1 MFKQRLLTGLL
12 LAAVAIGGI
21 LGLPTPWF
29 GAVLLGVILLAAWE
43 WAALIETRSAE
54 RLLFC
59 AAVTVL
65 VVAAWQARDSQA
77 FVLGAMVLA
86 CGFWCYAL
94 AWLRRYSQ
102 TPSGMDSI
110 KTWRLAGYVALVMPW
125 LALTVLHGR
134 PGFGSHWVLFLMA
147 LIWIADSGAY
157 FAGRRWGRRKLAPHI
172 SPGKT
177 WEGVAGA
184 LGATLVFAALGAT
197 SFNLGGAH
205 WLLFVLVCMVTV
217 LFSVVGDLFESMLKR
232 QRGVKDSG
240 RLLPGHGGLLDR
252 LDSLTAAAPVFMLG
266 IQGLG
271 R

>member
-12 LAAVAIGGI
+12 LAAAAIGAI
-21 LGLPTPWF
+21 LALPTPWF

-43 WAALIETRSAE
+43 WAALIEDQPAA

-59 AAVTVL
+59 AAVAVL
-65 VVAAWQARDSQA
+65 AAAAWQAMDSRA

-94 AWLRRYSQ
+94 VWLRRYSQ
-102 TPSGMDSI
+102 NGAGPDPVRA
-110 KTWRLAGYVALVMPW
+110 WRLAGYVALVMPW

-134 PGFGSHWVLFLMA
+134 PGFGPAWVLFLMG

-157 FAGRRWGRRKLAPHI
+157 FSGRRWGRRKLAPRI

-184 LGATLVFAALGAT
+184 LAATLVFAALGAT
-197 SFNLGGAH
+197 GFGLRGAP

-232 QRGVKDSG
+232 QHGVKDSG

-252 LDSLTAAAPVFMLG
+252 VDSLTAAVPVFVLG